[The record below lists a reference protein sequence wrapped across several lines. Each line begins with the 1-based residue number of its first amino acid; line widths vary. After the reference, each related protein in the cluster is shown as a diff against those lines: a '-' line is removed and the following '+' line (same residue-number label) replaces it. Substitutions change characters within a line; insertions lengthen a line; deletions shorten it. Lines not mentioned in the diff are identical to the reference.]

1 MVIAPQRPNTNPRP
15 WLDASIAP
23 QIVVDGIHKR
33 YGDFVAVEDVNLSI
47 YRGEMFALVGASGCG
62 KTTLL
67 RMLAGFVT
75 PTAGRILIDGVDMT
89 DVPPYERPV
98 NMMFQSYAL
107 FPHMTVEDNIAYGLK
122 RDGIDRPE
130 CTRRV
135 NEALQMLQLGGLGKR
150 KPHQLS
156 GGQRQRVA
164 LARAIVKRPKVLL
177 LDEPLSAL
185 DKKLRESTQFELM
198 DLQYELGMTFV
209 VVTHD
214 QDEAM
219 ALASRVAV
227 MDRGH
232 VLQVGTPAEVYEY
245 PRSRFVAD
253 FFGTANLI
261 EGTVESHQDGVLT
274 VGTVAAGPLRAQ
286 EARVLAPGTAVT
298 LAIRPEK
305 MRLSKTPPADDLEN
319 SVSGEVWELG
329 YLGNRSIY
337 RIKTSDGQL
346 LTVFSQNEKRTLDW
360 AIDWGDRVHVHWS
373 PEATAVLES

>member
-1 MVIAPQRPNTNPRP
+1 MPAAVSFQHVSRLFGQIRAVDDVS
-15 WLDASIAP
+15 LDIP
-23 QIVVDGIHKR
+23 
-33 YGDFVAVEDVNLSI
+33 E
-47 YRGEMFALVGASGCG
+47 GEFFAMLGPSGSG
-62 KTTLL
+62 KTTCL
-67 RMLAGFVT
+67 RLIAGFEQ
-75 PTAGRILIDGVDMT
+75 PTSGHIEIFGETAEGL
-89 DVPPYERPV
+89 PPYKRNV
-98 NMMFQSYAL
+98 NTVFQDYAL

-122 RDGIDRPE
+122 RDGVDRPE
-130 CTRRV
+130 CARRV
-135 NEALQMLQLGGLGKR
+135 DEALQMLQLGGLGRR

-198 DLQYELGMTFV
+198 DLQHELGMTFV

-227 MDRGH
+227 MDCGH

-261 EGTVESHQDGVLT
+261 EGTIESHQDGVLT
-274 VGTVAAGPLRAQ
+274 VAAPVGSLRAQ
-286 EARVLAPGTAVT
+286 DVRALAPGTAVT

-305 MRLSKTPPADDLEN
+305 MRLSKTTPADDQDN
-319 SVSGEVWELG
+319 CVSGEVWELG

-337 RIKTSDGQL
+337 RIKTPDGQL

-360 AIDWGDRVHVHWS
+360 AIDWGDRVQVHWS

>member
-1 MVIAPQRPNTNPRP
+1 MVIAPQRPNTNERP
-15 WLDASIAP
+15 WLDPNSKP
-23 QIVVDGIHKR
+23 QIVIEAVEKR
-33 YGDFVAVEDVNLSI
+33 YGDFTAVSGVDLSI

-75 PTAGRILIDGVDMT
+75 PTSGRILIDGADMT
-89 DVPPYERPV
+89 EVPPYERPV

-122 RDGIDRPE
+122 RDGVARPE
-130 CTRRV
+130 CARRV
-135 NEALQMLQLGGLGKR
+135 TEALDMVQLGGLGRR

-164 LARAIVKRPKVLL
+164 LARALVKHPKVLL

-198 DLQYELGMTFV
+198 DLQYELGITFI

-227 MDRGH
+227 MNQGH

-245 PRSRFVAD
+245 PKTRFVAD

-261 EGTVESHQDGVLT
+261 EGVVESQVDGVLNVLTATAGLVRARESRAIAIGAEVT
-274 VGTVAAGPLRAQ
+274 V
-286 EARVLAPGTAVT
+286 
-298 LAIRPEK
+298 AIRPEK
-305 MRLSKTPPADDLEN
+305 MHLSKVATSDSGGN
-319 SVSGEVWELG
+319 SASGEVWELG

-337 RIKTSDGQL
+337 RIKTVSGQL
-346 LTVFSQNEKRTLDW
+346 LTVFSQNERRTLDW
-360 AIDWGDRVHVHWS
+360 AIDWGDQVHIHWS
-373 PEATAVLES
+373 DEATAALES